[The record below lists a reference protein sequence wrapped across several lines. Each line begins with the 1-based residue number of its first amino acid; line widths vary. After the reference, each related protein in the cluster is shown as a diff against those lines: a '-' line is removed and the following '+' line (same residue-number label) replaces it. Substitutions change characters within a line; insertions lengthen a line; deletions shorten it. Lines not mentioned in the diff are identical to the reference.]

1 MAARPTRLTALALGL
16 MLVITV
22 VGWIGARQIRS
33 PAQVAADTA
42 PPKPSPITIPAVRRT
57 LAAKVIVRGTVR
69 FGAPQAVVLA
79 NSQLKQGG
87 TASDIVTRAPRAR
100 TELGAGEIAMTVDGR
115 PVFVLPGTIPMHRD
129 LAPGD
134 RGPDVLQLER
144 ALRRLGVSPGAIDGR
159 YDAATAA
166 AVSTFYLRRGW
177 DPFGPTATQLD
188 QLHTAEAAAAQAR
201 DARLQAVSNV
211 EQAQR
216 TTRPADVAQARIDTN
231 TARQA
236 VSSATLRVSTAQAR
250 LGVAQAAAANAT
262 SGESVAGANGQ
273 RDIAQADADVVA
285 KQNAVV
291 AAQEEARQAEANRA
305 TLPTEATLND
315 RLAADTAARLAA
327 QGVTQAQADLAA
339 SVAAAN
345 AVRIS
350 AGADVTRAHN
360 DGAKL
365 VSDVSVAQA
374 EARSAQDSLAA
385 ARRQVRLDQLKA
397 RLLTRRVDTT
407 TMRAIVA
414 SSAQEEQRTAAEV
427 GRLAR
432 RIGVQ
437 VPANEVV
444 FFSNLPVRVD
454 AVKAKRGNTVA
465 GRVMNVTNSRL
476 AIDSSLSVSDVRLVR
491 AGDPVVI
498 EDQDL
503 GVTAHGRVTRVA
515 RTPGTNGVDPS
526 RFYLAVVPGASLPSL
541 VGASVKLTISV
552 KSTNGAVLAV
562 PVSALSIGADGRS
575 RVQVRHGNRID
586 LVPVDPGLAAEGLAE
601 VRPTHGDLRPGDLVV
616 VGSRDPTLAAGGG
629 P

>member
-1 MAARPTRLTALALGL
+1 VAARPTRLTALALGL
-16 MLVITV
+16 LVVITV
-22 VGWIGARQIRS
+22 LGWIGARQIRS

-42 PPKPSPITIPAVRRT
+42 APKPSPITIPVVRRT

-100 TELGAGEIAMTVDGR
+100 TELGPGEIAMTVDGR

-129 LAPGD
+129 LGPGD
-134 RGPDVLQLER
+134 RGQDVLQLER
-144 ALRRLGVSPGAIDGR
+144 ALRRLGVSPGAVDGL

-166 AVSTFYLRRGW
+166 AVSTFYLRSGW
-177 DPFGPTATQLD
+177 DPFGPTDAQLD

-201 DARLQAVSNV
+201 DARLQAVNNV

-216 TTRPADVAQARIDTN
+216 TARPADVAQARIDTN
-231 TARQA
+231 AARQA
-236 VSSATLRVSTAQAR
+236 VSSAALRVATAEAR
-250 LGVAQAAAANAT
+250 LAAAQAAAANAT
-262 SGESVAGANGQ
+262 SGETVAGANGQ

-285 KQNAVV
+285 KQNALA
-291 AAQEEARQAEANRA
+291 AAQEDARQAEANRVTLPSDA
-305 TLPTEATLND
+305 TLSD

-339 SVAAAN
+339 SVASAN
-345 AVRIS
+345 AIRIS
-350 AGADVTRAHN
+350 AGADVARAHN
-360 DGAKL
+360 DGAK
-365 VSDVSVAQA
+365 VVRDVSVAQA
-374 EARSAQDSLAA
+374 ELTSAQSSLVAG
-385 ARRQVRLDQLKA
+385 RRQVRLDELKA
-397 RLLTRRVDTT
+397 RLLTRRVDTAT
-407 TMRAIVA
+407 LRAIVA
-414 SSAQEEQRTAAEV
+414 SSAQEERRTRGEV
-427 GRLAR
+427 ARLAQR
-432 RIGVQ
+432 MGVQ
-437 VPANEVV
+437 VPANEVL
-444 FFSNLPVRVD
+444 FFPNLPVRVD

-476 AIDSSLSVSDVRLVR
+476 AIDSSLSVADVRLVR
-491 AGDPVVI
+491 VGDPVVI

-503 GVTAHGRVTRVA
+503 GVTAHGRVTRVS

-526 RFYLAVVPGASLPSL
+526 RFYLAVVPTSNLPSL
-541 VGASVKLTISV
+541 VGASVKLTIAV

-562 PVSALSIGADGRS
+562 PVSALSIGGDGRS
-575 RVQVRHGNRID
+575 RVQVRHGARID

-601 VRPTHGDLRPGDLVV
+601 VRPTRGGLRPGDLVV
-616 VGSRDPTLAAGGG
+616 VGSRDPALAPGGG